1 MELDFMSLIL
11 LWTAVILK
19 EKEQTS
25 LDLKDESYIID
36 QKDES
41 YFIEW
46 RSEEKEWKKW

>member
-25 LDLKDESYIID
+25 LDLKDESY
-36 QKDES
+36 
-41 YFIEW
+41 FIEW